1 MTELFHAVIG
11 WHIYLYK
18 STPAKDA
25 VNVHAHSRGTFQSV
39 DALHAGRRRR
49 YYAGITGV
57 DARNT
62 GVDALNVIIISNGTV
77 HTTGVNAACMQAAY
91 ARMQPAFGC
100 LRSYAGCIRSYAA
113 CIRS

>member
-18 STPAKDA
+18 STPAKYA

-39 DALHAGRRRR
+39 DALHAGCMQGVD
-49 YYAGITGV
+49 AGITGV

-77 HTTGVNAACMQAAY
+77 HTTGVNAAC
-91 ARMQPAFGC
+91 
-100 LRSYAGCIRSYAA
+100 IRS
-113 CIRS
+113 